1 MEEWCCG
8 GGEPEFVLGAN
19 LEQEVWAVQG
29 AATQVTVPLSIAVA
43 IRGIMEDM
51 SIYNMTQTQICL

>member
-19 LEQEVWAVQG
+19 LGHELESRG
-29 AATQVTVPLSIAVA
+29 GTAAQVTVPRAYRCGGGGGGVFGLT
-43 IRGIMEDM
+43 GW
-51 SIYNMTQTQICL
+51 